1 MPERA
6 FSRRDTLSTLLLPLA
21 ERQLI
26 VPDVAVAELIG
37 YRPGVP
43 TGSLAAWD
51 LGDITWRGRP
61 LPLVSFEAACGQ
73 PLPSGERVRIAVMH
87 GIGPRLPFFGLLLQG
102 IPRIFKADSQLS
114 YIDVPLASLELAA
127 VLAGN
132 DVARVPDLDTL
143 AEVILRGRFS
153 AG

>member
-37 YRPGVP
+37 YRPGMP
-43 TGSLAAWD
+43 SGSTQPWD
-51 LGDITWRGRP
+51 LGDVAWRGRH
-61 LPLVSFEAACGQ
+61 LPLVSFEAACGLAV
-73 PLPSGERVRIAVMH
+73 PKGDRVRIAVMH
-87 GIGPRLPFFGLLLQG
+87 GIGARLPFFGLLTQG
-102 IPRIFKADSQLS
+102 IPRTFRADSQLS

-132 DVARVPDLDTL
+132 DVARVPDLDAL
-143 AEVILRGRFS
+143 AELIVRGRIK

>member
-6 FSRRDTLSTLLLPLA
+6 FSRRDALSTLLLPLA
-21 ERQLI
+21 DRQLI

-43 TGSLAAWD
+43 AGVAAPWD
-51 LGDITWRGRP
+51 LGDVPWRGRE

-73 PLPSGERVRIAVMH
+73 TLPWGERVRIAVMH
-87 GIGPRLPFFGLLLQG
+87 GIGNALPFYALLMQG
-102 IPRIFKADSQLS
+102 IPRTLRVDSQLS

-127 VLAGN
+127 VVAGN
-132 DVARVPDLDTL
+132 EVARVPDLDGL
-143 AEVILRGRFS
+143 ADIIMRGRFS
-153 AG
+153 SG